1 MKCSIHI
8 LFLLIMQTAFSQDNP
23 LTQERDS
30 SQLSF
35 RASIHKGFA
44 FPNLVGGNQ
53 RDENF
58 LLTFGVTQKPSPWWT
73 PSMHLYLSYA
83 EYSYDKSGLSG
94 ETRDTRSVG
103 FYPSLRIAQ
112 FLLLGFGY
120 SFGEK
125 HTKDWYA
132 GRTDTVTFDGKYSK
146 WSFILAIEGDIY
158 VYRDFYLTLGLYSKE
173 PIGFFAVGIAK
184 RF

>member
-1 MKCSIHI
+1 MKCSIHV
-8 LFLLIMQTAFSQDNP
+8 LLLLLVQTAFSQNN
-23 LTQERDS
+23 LNTQQRDS

-44 FPNLVGGNQ
+44 FPNLVGGDQ

-58 LLTFGVTQKPSPWWT
+58 LLTLGVAQRPLPWWA
-73 PSMHLYLSYA
+73 PSIHLYLSYA
-83 EYSYDKSGLSG
+83 EYSYNKSGLSG
-94 ETRDTRSVG
+94 EIRDTRSVG

-112 FLLLGFGY
+112 SLLLGFGY

-132 GRTDTVTFDGKYSK
+132 GRADTVTFDGKYSK
-146 WSFILAIEGDIY
+146 WSFIVAIEADIY
-158 VYRDFYLTLGLYSKE
+158 VYRDFYVTLGLYSKE
-173 PIGFFAVGIAK
+173 PIGFFALGIARK
-184 RF
+184 F